1 MSTSRRSSS
10 QGIPE
15 GRASGEGYIS
25 KQHSWFQALAL
36 ILAIAAAVGVALYT
50 LRPPDVVPTNAPT
63 TEFSA
68 ERAMEDLEA
77 IADEPRPVG
86 SQEHAQ
92 MREYL
97 LAQIRAL

>member
-1 MSTSRRSSS
+1 
-10 QGIPE
+10 
-15 GRASGEGYIS
+15 
-25 KQHSWFQALAL
+25 
-36 ILAIAAAVGVALYT
+36 
-50 LRPPDVVPTNAPT
+50 
-63 TEFSA
+63 
-68 ERAMEDLEA
+68 MEDLEA

>member
-1 MSTSRRSSS
+1 
-10 QGIPE
+10 
-15 GRASGEGYIS
+15 
-25 KQHSWFQALAL
+25 
-36 ILAIAAAVGVALYT
+36 VGVALYT

>member
-1 MSTSRRSSS
+1 MSTSRSSS

-25 KQHSWFQALAL
+25 NKHSWFQALAL
-36 ILAIAAAVGVALYT
+36 KLAIAAAVGVALYT